1 MQLLLSWI
9 LRLTKVVIQRSKT
22 EMMIYCL
29 PNIYNVF
36 YECCHKKLK
45 VKFPNNIFR
54 KPSYSFVKRL
64 HKNYF
69 LMVQIFIPILE
80 GATYLQI

>member
-1 MQLLLSWI
+1 MLS
-9 LRLTKVVIQRSKT
+9 
-22 EMMIYCL
+22 
-29 PNIYNVF
+29 
-36 YECCHKKLK
+36 HKKLK
-45 VKFPNNIFR
+45 VKFPNNIFP